1 MMSFTSLSVLKALVC
16 VRCKVA
22 ALLKACRAQSAA
34 GRGRC
39 KELREYMARCQ
50 RVSCITHWL
59 VHARNEAS
67 KAASTCGKAIRE
79 TTFLCAS

>member
-16 VRCKVA
+16 V
-22 ALLKACRAQSAA
+22 
-34 GRGRC
+34 RC